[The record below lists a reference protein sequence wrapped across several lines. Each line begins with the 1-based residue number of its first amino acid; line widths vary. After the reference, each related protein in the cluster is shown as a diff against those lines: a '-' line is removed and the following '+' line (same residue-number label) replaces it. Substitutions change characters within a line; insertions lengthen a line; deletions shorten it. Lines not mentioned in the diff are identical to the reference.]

1 MDFTITVD
9 NVDINIYFI
18 QSFDCI
24 MNYHYF
30 DCITEMYCQIIYIAN
45 AIKMTLTLRLALIY
59 NVDIH
64 TLSFQ

>member
-18 QSFDCI
+18 QSVDCI

-30 DCITEMYCQIIYIAN
+30 DCITEMYCQIMYIAN
-45 AIKMTLTLRLALIY
+45 VIKMTLTLRLALIY
-59 NVDIH
+59 NADIH
-64 TLSFQ
+64 TISFQ

>member
-9 NVDINIYFI
+9 NVDMNICFI

-30 DCITEMYCQIIYIAN
+30 DGITEMHCQIIYIAN

-64 TLSFQ
+64 TISFQ

>member
-30 DCITEMYCQIIYIAN
+30 DCINEMYCQIIYIAN

-64 TLSFQ
+64 IISFQ